1 MDGPPNTLGEVT
13 EAGPR
18 RLSNVC
24 FHSYGLWESRNTA
37 TVRVPEV
44 KSSGE
49 VQRQRNSIKEIL
61 GDDGTLFIDC
71 GGGFASFPHCLD
83 PYKCMLQRSSFLIF

>member
-1 MDGPPNTLGEVT
+1 MDGPPNTLGKVT

-24 FHSYGLWESRNTA
+24 FHSYGLWKSRNTA

-49 VQRQRNSIKEIL
+49 VQRQRNSIKEIWGMMEL
-61 GDDGTLFIDC
+61 YLLTVVVVSQVSHI
-71 GGGFASFPHCLD
+71 A
-83 PYKCMLQRSSFLIF
+83 